1 MRVVGAEKYG
11 VIAFAQAF
19 IQYFIVFSEY
29 GFTLT
34 ATRAIATQRED
45 IVSISKIFSAVM
57 VIKFIIMIICLIIY
71 VLIVVFVDKMFN
83 ERFVYYYIFGMV
95 FGNILFPGWLF
106 QGIEKMEYI
115 TLLNLLSKTIFTICI
130 FVFIKDTAD
139 YFYVPLINSLGSI
152 SAGLIAIIIAFKR
165 FKIFFIMPHRND
177 LLHYVKDGWHIFIST
192 ISINFYKMNNVI
204 ILGFFASDV
213 IVGYFAISK
222 KLVDFTN
229 QIAGMI
235 SQTIY
240 PYINK
245 QIKEK
250 HYSEVIV
257 FLKKIFALIFLVTLF
272 FGIIYNVIP
281 DIIIYLVA
289 GDKFNEAITS
299 LRIMGFVPLIIGI
312 NVPAVQLLLGLG
324 YDKKFSIIIIL
335 GGLINIILNL
345 LFVPPF
351 SYGGACVAVIVSE
364 LFVTAG
370 LYYGVFKLKIHSML
384 IKNNNY

>member
-1 MRVVGAEKYG
+1 MKKIIIKIDKNKRRLLSNFFSLSVLQAANYLLPLITLPYLLRVVGAEKYG

-204 ILGFFASDV
+204 ILGFCIRCYCRLFCD
-213 IVGYFAISK
+213 
-222 KLVDFTN
+222 
-229 QIAGMI
+229 
-235 SQTIY
+235 
-240 PYINK
+240 
-245 QIKEK
+245 IKE
-250 HYSEVIV
+250 V
-257 FLKKIFALIFLVTLF
+257 
-272 FGIIYNVIP
+272 G
-281 DIIIYLVA
+281 
-289 GDKFNEAITS
+289 
-299 LRIMGFVPLIIGI
+299 
-312 NVPAVQLLLGLG
+312 
-324 YDKKFSIIIIL
+324 
-335 GGLINIILNL
+335 
-345 LFVPPF
+345 
-351 SYGGACVAVIVSE
+351 
-364 LFVTAG
+364 
-370 LYYGVFKLKIHSML
+370 
-384 IKNNNY
+384 